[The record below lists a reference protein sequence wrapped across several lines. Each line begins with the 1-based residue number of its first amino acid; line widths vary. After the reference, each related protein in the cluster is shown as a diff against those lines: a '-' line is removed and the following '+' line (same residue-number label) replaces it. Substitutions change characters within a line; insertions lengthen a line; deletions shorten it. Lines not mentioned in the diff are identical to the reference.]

1 MDTSYDGSGVS
12 VVVIDTGIDTNHSH
26 FGPDLNQDGI
36 SDRIIK
42 ALNFGSNTP
51 ENWLVG
57 GGDHGTHVA
66 GIIGGSSQEISGI
79 APNVDIISINVF
91 ELYPGGLGAP
101 DKNIKAA
108 LDWCIKNAD
117 EYNIVA
123 INMSLGGGE
132 FDTSSSSGPYSAE
145 LAALNNLG
153 VCVVS
158 ASGNS
163 YDENE
168 IQGVSYPSSD
178 KNSLSVGA
186 VHSDKLYDSSGSEV
200 ISKDEIVY
208 WSQRDDDL
216 TTVMAPGWG
225 IVSSTNYNNTAAMSG
240 TSMAAPMV
248 SGAIALFKK
257 RQ

>member
-1 MDTSYDGSGVS
+1 M
-12 VVVIDTGIDTNHSH
+12 H
-26 FGPDLNQDGI
+26 Q
-36 SDRIIK
+36 
-42 ALNFGSNTP
+42 
-51 ENWLVG
+51 
-57 GGDHGTHVA
+57 
-66 GIIGGSSQEISGI
+66 
-79 APNVDIISINVF
+79 
-91 ELYPGGLGAP
+91 
-101 DKNIKAA
+101 
-108 LDWCIKNAD
+108 NAD

-132 FDTSSSSGPYSAE
+132 FDTSSSYGPYSAE
-145 LAALNNLG
+145 IAALNNLG

-186 VHSDKLYDSSGSEV
+186 VHSDKLYDSSGVEV

-216 TTVMAPGWG
+216 TTVMALDLGLYHQRISITLQWDEWNFNGCANG
-225 IVSSTNYNNTAAMSG
+225 IRGYSFVPEA
-240 TSMAAPMV
+240 V
-248 SGAIALFKK
+248 
-257 RQ
+257 Q